1 MCPSTCD
8 VVDAKVQLL
17 LCNEVFYAP
26 QSYMITISFCVSS
39 SIARPGSNM
48 ARFSIASNAFWGI
61 DILFKAE
68 QPLNGSPFIIRG
80 IFDMQPTPKYSID
93 SGIFIVSKLVQPSKT
108 HNLIVVMVSGR
119 LTSFRAVH
127 PENVWFAKYV
137 TDSGITTLVRALQFL
152 NILNL
157 DNQ

>member
-68 QPLNGSPFIIRG
+68 QPLNGLSRRPSHPVHYTVSQITCITG
-80 IFDMQPTPKYSID
+80 KQVILYIL
-93 SGIFIVSKLVQPSKT
+93 SG
-108 HNLIVVMVSGR
+108 
-119 LTSFRAVH
+119 
-127 PENVWFAKYV
+127 
-137 TDSGITTLVRALQFL
+137 
-152 NILNL
+152 
-157 DNQ
+157 